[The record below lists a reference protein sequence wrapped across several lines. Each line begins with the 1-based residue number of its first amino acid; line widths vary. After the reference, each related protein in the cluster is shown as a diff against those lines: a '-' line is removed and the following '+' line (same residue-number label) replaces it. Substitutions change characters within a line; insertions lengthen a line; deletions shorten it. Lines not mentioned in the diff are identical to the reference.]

1 MGKKSYVCNPETGR
15 AIKVGGATW
24 NSILSSNNANLI
36 KKIMNLQKYNTKK
49 KACASLHAGHTHY
62 PHGKYSSP
70 HKHRRSHSK
79 VGDPHSGALHY
90 RSGAEFPRPHL
101 HPGSPK
107 RPLKGTDPHA
117 GHMHYAAGPGGK
129 PHKHRCSHSRGQD
142 LHAGHTHYAAGP
154 GGKPHKHR
162 CSHYGST
169 ASRF

>member
-1 MGKKSYVCNPETGR
+1 MEKKKYVCNPETGR

-79 VGDPHSGALHY
+79 VG
-90 RSGAEFPRPHL
+90 AERCII
-101 HPGSPK
+101 
-107 RPLKGTDPHA
+107 
-117 GHMHYAAGPGGK
+117 AAGQNFLALASTRDRPNAHPKAQTPARAIRSMPRGRAANPTNADAAITGLRRLDFSGGG
-129 PHKHRCSHSRGQD
+129 RTRRS
-142 LHAGHTHYAAGP
+142 
-154 GGKPHKHR
+154 
-162 CSHYGST
+162 
-169 ASRF
+169 